1 MDYIKRLKLAFFM
14 VLVSALCF
22 TLCIPYFV
30 KGLNTNSSDD
40 TVETIAE
47 IKTTADDTAFTKK
60 LEQKVQ
66 GIGRSDLMAKS
77 VGSTQ
82 VVVNE
87 VTVEIAKEN
96 EQEEEKEPIQEE
108 LAETSGEV
116 STKQD
121 AENETEFI
129 GGYGG
134 YTAEDVSLLTRITYA
149 EAGICD
155 ESTRQAVAATVL
167 ARSNEMNMSIEDVIF
182 APGQFTPAIN
192 GQIYRVTSYERV
204 LVTDEMAAG
213 CLTAVHKAI
222 DQGAGEEITSILGG
236 EPIFFYA
243 PSGCTEEAL
252 ADRANVPAKYYADK
266 LVFYRSRY

>member
-30 KGLNTNSSDD
+30 KGLNFNSNED
-40 TVETIAE
+40 TVGTNAE
-47 IKTTADDTAFTKK
+47 IKATADDTAFINEV
-60 LEQKVQ
+60 EQNIQ
-66 GIGRSDLMAKS
+66 GVGRSDLMEKT
-77 VGSTQ
+77 TQ

-87 VTVEIAKEN
+87 ATKEIAKEN
-96 EQEEEKEPIQEE
+96 EQEETEPIQEE
-108 LAETSGEV
+108 LAETSGKV
-116 STKQD
+116 STEQ
-121 AENETEFI
+121 EVQNETELI

-155 ESTRQAVAATVL
+155 EPTQQAVAATVL

-192 GQIYRVTSYERV
+192 GQIYRVTSYEQV
-204 LVTDEMAAG
+204 LVTDDMAAG
-213 CLTAVHKAI
+213 CLTAVQKAI
-222 DQGAGEEITSILGG
+222 DQGAGAEITSTLGG
-236 EPIFFYA
+236 EPLFFYA